1 MILKSLSFLK
11 TDNFFS
17 LLPAKLRSYGIPLM
31 PNTKLYFLFHKSMG
45 CASPFYPSKT
55 CEYPYFFCQE
65 ADFYARLRIFET
77 IPIVLDS
84 LLR

>member
-31 PNTKLYFLFHKSMG
+31 PNTKLYFLFHKSMV
-45 CASPFYPSKT
+45 CASPFYPSEA
-55 CEYPYFFCQE
+55 CGYSYSSCHN
-65 ADFYARLRIFET
+65 ADFLCKVENFET
-77 IPIVLDS
+77 RPIVLDS
-84 LLR
+84 LPG